1 MTPGAANPMGG
12 PAAAR
17 PGATPVAT
25 PVAATPAAAIR
36 EAQPAR
42 PIRVL
47 LFVNGFG
54 MGGTERHVVNLVGA
68 LDRSRFD
75 VRLGC
80 FKRWG
85 HLLGEIE
92 SRGVPIREYP
102 IDSLHNHRTLHQQL
116 RFARDLMR
124 DRIEIV
130 HTHNFYANV
139 FALPAAR
146 LAGVRVVLASIRDT
160 GVYQTPMQKNVQK
173 IACRLAHRVVVNAD
187 AIRDWLVA
195 DGYRPD
201 RIVVIRNGIDLSG
214 FRRPRDPG
222 EVRREI
228 DVPAGAPLVVM
239 VSRLHE
245 LKGLDDFL
253 DAAAILAGRRRDVHF
268 LVVGERFKS
277 RSGEWERDG
286 VYQQVLE
293 RQAQRLGI
301 ADRVRFTGFRLDVP
315 ALLAASTV
323 SVLPSLSEGL
333 SNTVL
338 ESMAAGLPV
347 VTTNVGGTPEAVTDG
362 ENGLLVVPRDPPALA
377 RAIGRVLDDPGLAR
391 RLGENARDRIERH
404 FSLEG
409 MARRTEELYR
419 ALVTRG
425 QRAGNEEGIH
435 V

>member
-1 MTPGAANPMGG
+1 MTRGAAQ
-12 PAAAR
+12 PAAGRAAALT
-17 PGATPVAT
+17 GAAA
-25 PVAATPAAAIR
+25 VAATATLPVRAAR
-36 EAQPAR
+36 RAR

-75 VRLGC
+75 VRLAC

-92 SRGVPIREYP
+92 NRSVPIREYP
-102 IDSLHNHRTLHQQL
+102 IDSLHNLRTLHQQL
-116 RFARDLMR
+116 RFARDLVR
-124 DRIEIV
+124 DRIQIV

-160 GVYQTPMQKNVQK
+160 GVYQTPMQKHVQK
-173 IACRLAHRVVVNAD
+173 MACRMAHRVVVNAD
-187 AIRDWLVA
+187 AIRSWLVA
-195 DGYRPD
+195 DGYRRD

-214 FRRPRDPG
+214 FQSPRDVR
-222 EVRREI
+222 EVRREL
-228 DVPAGAPLVVM
+228 DVPADAPLVVM

-253 DAAAILAGRRRDVHF
+253 DAAAILSGRRRDLHF
-268 LVVGERFKS
+268 LVVGERFKA

-315 ALLAASTV
+315 SLLAASTV

-338 ESMAAGLPV
+338 ESMAAGVPV
-347 VTTNVGGTPEAVTDG
+347 VTTSVGGTPEAVTDG
-362 ENGLLVVPRDPPALA
+362 ETGLLVVPRDPPALA

-409 MARRTEELYR
+409 MTRTTEDLYR
-419 ALVTRG
+419 TLVTRG
-425 QRAGNEEGIH
+425 RDAENEVAHH